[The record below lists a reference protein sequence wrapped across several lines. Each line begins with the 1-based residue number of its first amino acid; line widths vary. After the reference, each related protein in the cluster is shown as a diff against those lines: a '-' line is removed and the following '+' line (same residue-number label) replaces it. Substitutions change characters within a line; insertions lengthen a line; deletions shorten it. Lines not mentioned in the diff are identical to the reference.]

1 MPKVDQ
7 PPELCRHMT
16 YHGYKKKVVQKLQM
30 RKITYDVTRISLL
43 TLPLLLWGKGIK
55 ALPVI
60 AKTSLM

>member
-1 MPKVDQ
+1 
-7 PPELCRHMT
+7 MT